1 MRYKMILETLTMK
14 KIRNIL
20 LAVVVL
26 PCLVSAGMGV
36 ADHHAQADG
45 KVYICT
51 GPQSKRYHC
60 TPKCKG
66 LHSCSKKVIAVPL
79 SKAKLMGRTPCGW
92 CYD

>member
-1 MRYKMILETLTMK
+1 MK

-26 PCLVSAGMGV
+26 PCLVSAGIGV

-66 LHSCSKKVIAVPL
+66 LHSCSKKVIAVSL
-79 SKAKLMGRTPCGW
+79 SKARSMGRTPCGW

>member
-1 MRYKMILETLTMK
+1 MK

-36 ADHHAQADG
+36 VDHHAQADG
-45 KVYICT
+45 KVYVCT

-60 TPKCKG
+60 TPRCKG
-66 LHSCSKKVIAVPL
+66 LHSCSKQVIAVSL
-79 SKAKLMGRTPCGW
+79 SKARSMGRTPCGW